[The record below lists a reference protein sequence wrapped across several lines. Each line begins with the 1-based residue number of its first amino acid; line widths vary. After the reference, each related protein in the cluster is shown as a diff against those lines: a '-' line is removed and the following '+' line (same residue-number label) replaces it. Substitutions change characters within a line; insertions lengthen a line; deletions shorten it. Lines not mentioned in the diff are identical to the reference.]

1 VKWARDGFLSEDFD
15 IVILIPL
22 RAIQQRSLEEIII
35 EQIGREAYQQLKNE
49 LGKKCLLILEG
60 LDEMAAEQRQ
70 RDPLL
75 LGLITR
81 QTFVEAK
88 LLVTSRPH
96 ACQDFKATFKIEV
109 VGLREKRLKTYIKNI
124 FPDDV
129 KSAQGLLLQLKENP
143 SVKSLC
149 YVPLSVNMIAEIFQD
164 QGGSL
169 PFTLT
174 ELYQSFIAR
183 CLDRQLK
190 KQLYQPTSSVAVVNG
205 TENLLHQILP
215 NIPEEA
221 TEIVLSLSK
230 LAYYSFFNWSADEEK
245 EDQYCRKVQCKYPKI
260 IFTEHDL
267 LQAGIALPK
276 DSDGFSLLKSIKT
289 HYFPRKYKL
298 FNFTHLSVQEFLCA
312 LHLTLT
318 LSKEEQSRVLQ
329 THFVELPNITILLC
343 GLTALR
349 IPGSLRFLLE
359 QIKSN
364 NNENVVTAAKCLFES
379 KKKCPEEISPL
390 KINISGVI
398 LSPYDIMSI
407 SYLVYHYP
415 VVALN
420 MRKCSLGNK
429 ELNELAHWSK
439 AENTKLE
446 ELDISVNNIT
456 TGGLVHVIK
465 IMTSNATIMCLYII
479 FISRVYF
486 IGSALKILDIGG
498 NKIGDSGMEILLEAL
513 QYKNSLT
520 DLRMWNCGLS
530 VKSNSFSIMIII
542 HYFYY
547 CNCCM

>member
-1 VKWARDGFLSEDFD
+1 VLFLTGIGKTTLTNHICVKWARDGFLSEDFD

-22 RAIQQRSLEEIII
+22 RTVQQQSLEETII
-35 EQIGREAYQQLKNE
+35 EHIGREAYQQLKNE

-75 LGLITR
+75 LGLINR

-96 ACQDFKATFKIEV
+96 ACQDLKATFKIEV
-109 VGLREKRLKTYIKNI
+109 VGLSEKRLKKYIKNV
-124 FPDDV
+124 FPDDA

-143 SVKSLC
+143 SIKSLC

-164 QGGSL
+164 QGENL

-174 ELYQSFIAR
+174 ELYQNFIVR
-183 CLDRQLK
+183 CLD
-190 KQLYQPTSSVAVVNG
+190 KQLEKHMHHPQPTSVAVMNG

-230 LAYYSFFNWSADEEK
+230 LAYYAFFNWSADKEK
-245 EDQYCRKVQCKYPKI
+245 EDQYCRKVRYKYPKI

-276 DSDGFSLLKSIKT
+276 DFDGFSLLKSIKT
-289 HYFPRKYKL
+289 HCFPRKPRV

-318 LSKEEQSRVLQ
+318 QPKEEQSRVLQ
-329 THFVELPNITILLC
+329 THFVKLPNIMILLC

-359 QIKSN
+359 QIKST
-364 NNENVVTAAKCLFES
+364 NNENVVIAAKCFFES

-398 LSPYDIMSI
+398 LCPYDIISV

-415 VVALN
+415 VEVLN
-420 MRKCSLGNK
+420 MRKCNLGNK
-429 ELNELAHWSK
+429 ELNQLAHWSE
-439 AENTKLE
+439 AETAELE

-456 TGGLVHVIK
+456 TAGLVHVIK
-465 IMTSNATIMCLYII
+465 IMTSNTKSMYLY
-479 FISRVYF
+479 
-486 IGSALKILDIGG
+486 
-498 NKIGDSGMEILLEAL
+498 
-513 QYKNSLT
+513 
-520 DLRMWNCGLS
+520 
-530 VKSNSFSIMIII
+530 SN
-542 HYFYY
+542 FYY
-547 CNCCM
+547 KGMFYR